1 MSRSVVS
8 ILLSIIFVAFLVT
21 PTILTMVD
29 DSIDVSFFYSSA
41 EEEEKGHEKTKDV
54 EVLFS
59 ELNINETYLTS
70 SLVQNNLEYYF
81 KTYPIPHLNL
91 ISPPP
96 DYSIL

>member
-1 MSRSVVS
+1 MSRHIVS
-8 ILLSIIFVAFLVT
+8 IILSLVIVTFLAAPTVIIMLDKKA
-21 PTILTMVD
+21 
-29 DSIDVSFFYSSA
+29 DVSFFYSSA

-59 ELNINETYLTS
+59 DLKVNETYPMS
-70 SLVQNNLEYYF
+70 SLTQNNLGYYF

>member
-1 MSRSVVS
+1 MSKSVVS
-8 ILLSIIFVAFLVT
+8 ILLSVIFMAFLVT
-21 PTILTMVD
+21 PTILTLVD
-29 DSIDVSFFYSSA
+29 NSVDVSLFYSAA

-59 ELNINETYLTS
+59 DLKINETYSMS
-70 SLVQNNLEYYF
+70 SLTQNNLGYYF